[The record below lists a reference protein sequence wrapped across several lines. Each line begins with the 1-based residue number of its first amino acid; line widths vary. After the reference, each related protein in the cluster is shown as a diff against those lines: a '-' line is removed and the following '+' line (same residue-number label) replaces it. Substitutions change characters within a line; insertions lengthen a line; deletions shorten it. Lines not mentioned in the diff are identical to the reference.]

1 MSVYDYNISGVVGQT
16 ITIDFEN
23 IFSNYINDFIA
34 GKIGLVQ
41 NQIVSIQS
49 DFTMPYWASET
60 ILEDVTS
67 LAFPYGFLNGT
78 NVLTDNVFFLKQIQI
93 TPVQSGIY
101 NFYYTVCKKLNVDPN
116 QFNFPFDLKIGKIT
130 VSVPVPPPLPTPQTP
145 IPNQPQI
152 PQNFNFVNYDKLIR
166 VEKNVTTNKSFGT
179 DGLYPNGEEIIIS
192 STLPAWITNNTI
204 NSRTQTWD
212 ITAPSINTY
221 YYYGNVYL
229 RNKFKGSATITL
241 QVVESLFEEIDNCCS
256 DENINIVWLNR
267 QGGRGNFIFT
277 QRRDYKVN
285 IGDKKTYITKDIK
298 RYSEINKVY
307 NATTVYATGL
317 SLNQIDFLDTLR
329 YSIQAWVFVNE
340 VFIPIILD
348 VESFDK
354 YNTKENMYDISISFN
369 YAEQLNIQRQ

>member
-1 MSVYDYNISGVVGQT
+1 MATPAKTFTLLKGQE
-16 ITIDFEN
+16 IAINLNEV
-23 IFSNYINDFIA
+23 YINDYEPIRDVYLNYGDNFV
-34 GKIGLVQ
+34 IGLFHVSGSTNLPDWATITQSTNVNTLDYPLSYTTALQPQ
-41 NQIVSIQS
+41 NL
-49 DFTMPYWASET
+49 Y
-60 ILEDVTS
+60 
-67 LAFPYGFLNGT
+67 NGT
-78 NVLTDNVFFLKQIQI
+78 DYVNQLKVKIDSAGTYYLPFESFFYKGFQ
-93 TPVQSGIY
+93 TGGYS
-101 NFYYTVCKKLNVDPN
+101 YTYTFIVNE
-116 QFNFPFDLKIGKIT
+116 
-130 VSVPVPPPLPTPQTP
+130 P
-145 IPNQPQI
+145 IPPQPAI
-152 PQNFNFVNYDKLIR
+152 PQGIQYNTYDRVIR
-166 VEKNVTTNKSFGT
+166 VEKNVATNKSFGT

-212 ITAPSINTY
+212 ITAPSVNTY

-229 RNKFKGSATITL
+229 RNEFKGSATITL
-241 QVVESLFEEIDNCCS
+241 QVVESLFEEVDNCCS

-277 QRRDYKVN
+277 QRRDFKVN

-307 NATTVYATGL
+307 NAVTVYATGL

-329 YSIQAWVFVNE
+329 YSIQAWVFINE

-354 YNTKENMYDISISFN
+354 YNTKENMYDISITFN

>member
-1 MSVYDYNISGVVGQT
+1 MAFTYTKYLT
-16 ITIDFEN
+16 IT
-23 IFSNYINDFIA
+23 A
-34 GKIGLVQ
+34 GQ
-41 NQIVSIQS
+41 
-49 DFTMPYWASET
+49 
-60 ILEDVTS
+60 DVTINMSDLYPPDIDPITNITRVYEQNWVIVNVSRDQTTSPTPNLPNWAEITQLGFISS
-67 LAFPYGFLNGT
+67 LPYDLRNMTFIYAYAINNNKYLKEIKVNIPSQGNYYLRCHQFSINNGAE
-78 NVLTDNVFFLKQIQI
+78 V
-93 TPVQSGIY
+93 Y
-101 NFYYTVCKKLNVDPN
+101 NFFNIHFNV
-116 QFNFPFDLKIGKIT
+116 
-130 VSVPVPPPLPTPQTP
+130 VVPPPPPPP
-145 IPNQPQI
+145 IPEPIKNPQGI
-152 PQNFNFVNYDKLIR
+152 QYNTYDRVIR
-166 VEKNVTTNKSFGT
+166 VEKNVATNKSFGT

-212 ITAPSINTY
+212 ITAPSVNTY

-229 RNKFKGSATITL
+229 RNEFKGSATITL

-307 NATTVYATGL
+307 NAVTVYATGL

-354 YNTKENMYDISISFN
+354 YNTKENMYDISITFN

>member
-1 MSVYDYNISGVVGQT
+1 MAFTYTKYLT
-16 ITIDFEN
+16 IT
-23 IFSNYINDFIA
+23 A
-34 GKIGLVQ
+34 GQ
-41 NQIVSIQS
+41 
-49 DFTMPYWASET
+49 
-60 ILEDVTS
+60 DVTINMSDLYPPDVDPITNITRVYEQNWVIVNVSRDQTTSPTPNLPNWAEITQLGFISS
-67 LAFPYGFLNGT
+67 LPYDLRNMTFIYAYAINNNKYLKEIKVNIPSQGNYYLRCHQFSINNGAE
-78 NVLTDNVFFLKQIQI
+78 V
-93 TPVQSGIY
+93 Y
-101 NFYYTVCKKLNVDPN
+101 NFFNIHFNV
-116 QFNFPFDLKIGKIT
+116 
-130 VSVPVPPPLPTPQTP
+130 VVPPPPPPP
-145 IPNQPQI
+145 IPEPIKNPQGI
-152 PQNFNFVNYDKLIR
+152 QYNTYDRVIR
-166 VEKNVTTNKSFGT
+166 VEKNVATNKSFGT

-212 ITAPSINTY
+212 ITAPSVNTY

-229 RNKFKGSATITL
+229 RNEFKGSATITL
-241 QVVESLFEEIDNCCS
+241 QVVESLFEEVDNCCS

-307 NATTVYATGL
+307 NAVTVYATGL

-354 YNTKENMYDISISFN
+354 YNTKENMYDISITFN

>member
-1 MSVYDYNISGVVGQT
+1 MSQYVKILTVNLNQETTFNFSDIFPPFYDNVNEFNAVLNDNWSVLNISQNSGSFVPNPILPNWLT
-16 ITIDFEN
+16 I
-23 IFSNYINDFIA
+23 
-34 GKIGLVQ
+34 
-41 NQIVSIQS
+41 S
-49 DFTMPYWASET
+49 D
-60 ILEDVTS
+60 
-67 LAFPYGFLNGT
+67 
-78 NVLTDNVFFLKQIQI
+78 TDNINTLPYNLRNTMNSAFISSNCIYGTDYLKEFKVLFQSVGNYQINFLSRAIKPDGFILNNFFYFTFK
-93 TPVQSGIY
+93 V
-101 NFYYTVCKKLNVDPN
+101 VE
-116 QFNFPFDLKIGKIT
+116 
-130 VSVPVPPPLPTPQTP
+130 P
-145 IPNQPQI
+145 IPPQPAI
-152 PQNFNFVNYDKLIR
+152 PQGIQYNTYDRVIR
-166 VEKNVTTNKSFGT
+166 VEKNVATNKSFGT
-179 DGLYPNGEEIIIS
+179 DGLYPNGGEIIIS

-212 ITAPSINTY
+212 ITAPSVNTY

-229 RNKFKGSATITL
+229 RNEFKGAATITL
-241 QVVESLFEEIDNCCS
+241 QVVESLFEEVDNCCS

-277 QRRDYKVN
+277 QRRDFKVN

-307 NATTVYATGL
+307 NAVTVYATGL

-329 YSIQAWVFVNE
+329 YSIQAWVFINE

-354 YNTKENMYDISISFN
+354 YNTKENMYDISITFN

>member
-1 MSVYDYNISGVVGQT
+1 MAFTYTKYLT
-16 ITIDFEN
+16 IT
-23 IFSNYINDFIA
+23 A
-34 GKIGLVQ
+34 GQ
-41 NQIVSIQS
+41 
-49 DFTMPYWASET
+49 
-60 ILEDVTS
+60 DVTINMSDLYPPDIDPITNITRVYEQNWVIVNVSRDQTTSPTPNLPNWAEISQLGFISS
-67 LAFPYGFLNGT
+67 LPYDLRNMTFIYAYAINNNKYLKEIKVNIPSQGNYYLRCHQFSINNGAE
-78 NVLTDNVFFLKQIQI
+78 V
-93 TPVQSGIY
+93 Y
-101 NFYYTVCKKLNVDPN
+101 NFFNIHFNV
-116 QFNFPFDLKIGKIT
+116 
-130 VSVPVPPPLPTPQTP
+130 VVPPPPPPP
-145 IPNQPQI
+145 IPEPIKNPQGI
-152 PQNFNFVNYDKLIR
+152 QYNTYDRVIR
-166 VEKNVTTNKSFGT
+166 VEKNVATNKSFGT

-212 ITAPSINTY
+212 ITAPSVNTY

-229 RNKFKGSATITL
+229 RNEFKGSATITL

-307 NATTVYATGL
+307 NAVTVYATGL

-340 VFIPIILD
+340 IFIPIILD

-354 YNTKENMYDISISFN
+354 YNTKENMYDISITFN

>member
-1 MSVYDYNISGVVGQT
+1 MAFTYTKYLT
-16 ITIDFEN
+16 IT
-23 IFSNYINDFIA
+23 A
-34 GKIGLVQ
+34 GQ
-41 NQIVSIQS
+41 
-49 DFTMPYWASET
+49 
-60 ILEDVTS
+60 DVTINMSDLYPPDIDPITNITRVYEQNWVIVNVSRDQTTSPTPNLPNWAEITQLGFISS
-67 LAFPYGFLNGT
+67 LPYDLRNMTFIYAYAINNNKYLKEIKVNIPSQGNYYLRCHQFSINNGAE
-78 NVLTDNVFFLKQIQI
+78 V
-93 TPVQSGIY
+93 Y
-101 NFYYTVCKKLNVDPN
+101 NFFNIHFNV
-116 QFNFPFDLKIGKIT
+116 
-130 VSVPVPPPLPTPQTP
+130 VVPPPPPPP
-145 IPNQPQI
+145 IPEPIKNPQGI
-152 PQNFNFVNYDKLIR
+152 QYNTYDRVIR
-166 VEKNVTTNKSFGT
+166 VEKNVATNKSFGT

-212 ITAPSINTY
+212 ITAPSVNTY

-229 RNKFKGSATITL
+229 RNEFKGSATITL
-241 QVVESLFEEIDNCCS
+241 QVVESLFEEVDNCCS

-307 NATTVYATGL
+307 NAVTVYATGL

-354 YNTKENMYDISISFN
+354 YNTKENMYDISITFN

>member
-1 MSVYDYNISGVVGQT
+1 MAFTYTKYLT
-16 ITIDFEN
+16 IT
-23 IFSNYINDFIA
+23 A
-34 GKIGLVQ
+34 GQ
-41 NQIVSIQS
+41 
-49 DFTMPYWASET
+49 
-60 ILEDVTS
+60 DVTINMSDLYPPDVDPITNITRVYEQNWVIVNVSRDQTTSPTPNLPNWAEISQLGFISS
-67 LAFPYGFLNGT
+67 LPYDLRNMTFIYAYAINNNKYLKEIKVNIPSQGNYFLRCHQFSINNGAE
-78 NVLTDNVFFLKQIQI
+78 V
-93 TPVQSGIY
+93 Y
-101 NFYYTVCKKLNVDPN
+101 NFFNIHFNV
-116 QFNFPFDLKIGKIT
+116 
-130 VSVPVPPPLPTPQTP
+130 VVPPTPPPP
-145 IPNQPQI
+145 IPEPIKNPQGI
-152 PQNFNFVNYDKLIR
+152 QYNTYDRVIR
-166 VEKNVTTNKSFGT
+166 VKKNVATNKSFGT

-192 STLPAWITNNTI
+192 STLPAWIINNTI

-212 ITAPSINTY
+212 ITAPSVNTY

-229 RNKFKGSATITL
+229 RNEFKGSATITL
-241 QVVESLFEEIDNCCS
+241 QIVESLFEEVDNCCS

-277 QRRDYKVN
+277 QRRDFKVN

-307 NATTVYATGL
+307 NAVTVYATGL

-329 YSIQAWVFVNE
+329 YSIQAWVFINE

-354 YNTKENMYDISISFN
+354 YNTKENMYDISITFN

>member
-1 MSVYDYNISGVVGQT
+1 MAFTYTKYLT
-16 ITIDFEN
+16 IT
-23 IFSNYINDFIA
+23 A
-34 GKIGLVQ
+34 GV
-41 NQIVSIQS
+41 
-49 DFTMPYWASET
+49 
-60 ILEDVTS
+60 DVTINMTDLYPPDVDPITNITRVYEQNWVIVNVSRDQTTSPTPNLPNWAEITQLGFISS
-67 LAFPYGFLNGT
+67 LPYDLRNMTFIYAYAINNNKYLKEIKVNIPSQGNYYLRCHQFSINNGAE
-78 NVLTDNVFFLKQIQI
+78 V
-93 TPVQSGIY
+93 Y
-101 NFYYTVCKKLNVDPN
+101 NFFNIHFNV
-116 QFNFPFDLKIGKIT
+116 
-130 VSVPVPPPLPTPQTP
+130 VVPPPPPTP
-145 IPNQPQI
+145 IPEPIKNPQGI
-152 PQNFNFVNYDKLIR
+152 QYNTYDRVIR
-166 VEKNVTTNKSFGT
+166 VEKNVATNKSFGT

-212 ITAPSINTY
+212 ITAPSVNTY

-229 RNKFKGSATITL
+229 RNEFKGSATITL
-241 QVVESLFEEIDNCCS
+241 QVVESLYEEVDNCCS

-317 SLNQIDFLDTLR
+317 SFNQIDFLDTLR

-340 VFIPIILD
+340 IFIPIILD

-354 YNTKENMYDISISFN
+354 YNTKENMYDISITFN

>member
-1 MSVYDYNISGVVGQT
+1 MPYNYNITGTVGETLT
-16 ITIDFEN
+16 ISFNN
-23 IFSNYINDFIA
+23 IFSDYYSSWVAGIIGLTQSYQNLPSWAIINDSENVNNLAYPFNIMS
-34 GKIGLVQ
+34 G
-41 NQIVSIQS
+41 NSS
-49 DFTMPYWASET
+49 FTPYL
-60 ILEDVTS
+60 I
-67 LAFPYGFLNGT
+67 NGT
-78 NVLTDNVFFLKQIQI
+78 DYLKEIQI
-93 TPVQSGIY
+93 TPQSQGVYTFYFRVFAKVNVANVFPLSQGTGKLILTVNAAIPPQPNNPQGIQY
-101 NFYYTVCKKLNVDPN
+101 NT
-116 QFNFPFDLKIGKIT
+116 
-130 VSVPVPPPLPTPQTP
+130 
-145 IPNQPQI
+145 
-152 PQNFNFVNYDKLIR
+152 YDRYIR
-166 VEKNVTTNKSFGT
+166 VEKNVLTSKSFGT

-229 RNKFKGSATITL
+229 RNEFKGSATITL
-241 QVVESLFEEIDNCCS
+241 QVVESLFDEIDNCCS

-354 YNTKENMYDISISFN
+354 YNTKENMYDISLSFN